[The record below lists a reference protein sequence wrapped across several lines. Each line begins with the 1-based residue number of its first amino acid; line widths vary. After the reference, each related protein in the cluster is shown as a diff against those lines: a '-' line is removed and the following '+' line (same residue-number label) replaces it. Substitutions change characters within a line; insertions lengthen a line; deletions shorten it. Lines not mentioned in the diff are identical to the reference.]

1 MIFDGQ
7 REVRGTGTGK
17 KRNQVS
23 VYGEQYREKGV
34 LHRNTWR
41 DCSCQELSRVSIFF
55 FFTKQNCPN
64 NSDHVG
70 AHTHAGRWRGG
81 IRDRDHP
88 TSTAPLPSLTWWV
101 CGGTTNDLG
110 ENTEVMA

>member
-55 FFTKQNCPN
+55 FFLQNKTVPIILIMWE
-64 NSDHVG
+64 HILMQEGGEVG
-70 AHTHAGRWRGG
+70 SETE
-81 IRDRDHP
+81 
-88 TSTAPLPSLTWWV
+88 TTLPPQLH
-101 CGGTTNDLG
+101 CLP
-110 ENTEVMA
+110 